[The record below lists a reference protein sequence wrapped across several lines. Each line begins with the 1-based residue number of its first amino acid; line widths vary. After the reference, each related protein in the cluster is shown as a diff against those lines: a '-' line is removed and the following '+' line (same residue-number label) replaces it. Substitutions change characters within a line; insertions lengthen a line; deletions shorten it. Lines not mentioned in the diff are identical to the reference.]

1 MTSSVFNNN
10 NDNNTA
16 VMISSLPSPPISNR
30 QSIIKMPVFM
40 LDRVPPPACPIIPP
54 PYSLKQHCSNNNK
67 DNRSAGGRVSDM
79 GSTSYHRNS
88 RQQDELRPLLYQQHQ
103 DEYYLP
109 PIQNFMNTP
118 LSSPSPPPS
127 SGASC
132 CYSSSPSSSSSSS
145 DEDDLLTSPV
155 RRKGSIASLL
165 NSDPEL
171 KQLDEEESK
180 CNYQSHFFDNY
191 SLKRGRP
198 STTAT
203 IDDNNNN
210 KCISSSPHKKQ
221 RTSETVDC
229 IKQACQSQKSP
240 TAPSYNTFTNESTRA
255 TKGLRHFSKQV
266 CDKVA
271 KKGIT
276 TYNEVADEL
285 AFDIQQQNAL
295 VDGQPKQTYD
305 QKNIRRRV
313 YDALNVLMA
322 MNIIAKDKKV
332 IKWLGISECYQ
343 QHDTEKEEH
352 HNADLLS
359 QIKAEEL
366 RQHQLLESL
375 QMLRGTINSKL
386 EKHVHIRN
394 LVSRNQS
401 QPVSTT
407 SQKIELPF
415 FMICS
420 SPSSSTKDTH
430 LQLDVHNEGRS
441 ATVSFQHD
449 QENQQIVY
457 EDMDVLRHVSLV
469 S

>member
-1 MTSSVFNNN
+1 MTSSVFNSNNN
-10 NDNNTA
+10 NDA

-30 QSIIKMPVFM
+30 QSIIKMPAFM
-40 LDRVPPPACPIIPP
+40 LDRAPSIISP
-54 PYSLKQHCSNNNK
+54 SLTKKPC
-67 DNRSAGGRVSDM
+67 NRSAGGLISDI
-79 GSTSYHRNS
+79 GSTSTSLFR
-88 RQQDELRPLLYQQHQ
+88 RQDELRPILYQQQ

-109 PIQNFMNTP
+109 PIQNVVFMNTP
-118 LSSPSPPPS
+118 NCSPSPPPY
-127 SGASC
+127 
-132 CYSSSPSSSSSSS
+132 YSPFSFIESPSTSTS
-145 DEDDLLTSPV
+145 DEDDLLNSSV

-198 STTAT
+198 SSVNH
-203 IDDNNNN
+203 IDEMTSI
-210 KCISSSPHKKQ
+210 KKKQ
-221 RTSETVDC
+221 RIDIDC
-229 IKQACQSQKSP
+229 IKQACQSSISNTIASTTTTI
-240 TAPSYNTFTNESTRA
+240 TATTTTTTSESTRA

-285 AFDIQQQNAL
+285 SYDIQNSA
-295 VDGQPKQTYD
+295 VDGQQKQTYD

-332 IKWLGISECYQ
+332 IKWLGIPECYK
-343 QHDTEKEEH
+343 QHTDEELDIKQEQDQD
-352 HNADLLS
+352 NLELLN

-366 RQHQLLESL
+366 RQNQLLGSL
-375 QMLRGTINSKL
+375 QMLRGSINSKQ
-386 EKHVHIRN
+386 EKHVQICN
-394 LVSRNQS
+394 LISRNQS
-401 QPVSTT
+401 LQSSTKQ
-407 SQKIELPF
+407 QKIALPF

-420 SPSSSTKDTH
+420 TATDKNDNS
-430 LQLDVHNEGRS
+430 LQIDIQNDNRS
-441 ATVSFQHD
+441 ATISFQQD
-449 QENQQIVY
+449 QQKQQNQQIVY
-457 EDMDVLRHVSLV
+457 EDIDILRHISLL